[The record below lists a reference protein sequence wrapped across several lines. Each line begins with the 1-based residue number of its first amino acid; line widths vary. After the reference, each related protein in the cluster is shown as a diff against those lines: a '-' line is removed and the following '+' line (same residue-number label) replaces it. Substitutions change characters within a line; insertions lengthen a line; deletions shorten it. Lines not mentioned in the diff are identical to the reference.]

1 MDRKI
6 IFHIDVNSAFLSWE
20 SVYRLE
26 EGKGLEEESVGF
38 AGEKKDTA
46 EQILDLRTVPAA
58 VGGDISKRRG
68 VILAKSIPAKKYG
81 VRTGESIVEAVRK
94 CPNLLVVPPRHAM
107 YMEKSRSFMNLLREY
122 SPVVEQY
129 SIDEAFMDMTGTRLL
144 FGSPLEAAKTIK
156 ERIYKELGFTVNI
169 GISTNKL
176 LAKMASDFKKPNRIH
191 TLFPEEMETKMWKLP
206 VSELFFVG
214 KATEKKLKVLG
225 IRTIGEL
232 ANTDPD
238 ILKYHLKKHGEIIW
252 NFANGIDVSLVENE
266 PAENKGYGNS
276 TTIAFDVTDETT
288 AKMILLSLTETV
300 ASRLREKKVRAEQL
314 SVRIK
319 DFELHD
325 SSHQMLLENP
335 TNLTAELHH
344 AACQL
349 FEELWDGT
357 PIRLL
362 GVSAGRIVEN
372 NEARQF
378 RLFDHTDYEKLERL
392 DQAVDEI
399 RGRFGAD
406 AIKRAS
412 FLKSDERRQG
422 KELSGEADR

>member
-38 AGEKKDTA
+38 AGEKKGTA

>member
-38 AGEKKDTA
+38 AGEKKGTA

-232 ANTDPD
+232 ANTDSD